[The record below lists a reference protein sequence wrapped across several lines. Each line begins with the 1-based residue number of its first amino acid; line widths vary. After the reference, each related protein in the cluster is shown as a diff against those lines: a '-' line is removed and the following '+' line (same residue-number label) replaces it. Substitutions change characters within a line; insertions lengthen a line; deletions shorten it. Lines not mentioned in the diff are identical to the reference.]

1 MKAARLFAVIALG
14 ASAVLLAVWFLWFL
28 SAAPPATAASTAQS
42 EEDTAAPCDRI
53 VDVRNGAALSNAFSV
68 KLAAGD
74 RLCLM
79 RGGDSTVVYVFDG
92 VSAGAR
98 LFSLA
103 SSLSD
108 ADLAGI
114 GLNTTP

>member
-1 MKAARLFAVIALG
+1 M
-14 ASAVLLAVWFLWFL
+14 
-28 SAAPPATAASTAQS
+28 
-42 EEDTAAPCDRI
+42 
-53 VDVRNGAALSNAFSV
+53 
-68 KLAAGD
+68 KLAAAD